1 MCWNQ
6 YISLNTFVF
15 STFVLLLIAYNN
27 KYTPYKIHE
36 LNNIFVYIFFMSF
49 IAMQLIEFFIWR
61 NLNDV
66 DMNRKL
72 SILGALLLVIQPM
85 ASLLLL
91 KDDFV
96 KKTML
101 AAYSIPAI
109 SFFVY
114 KVYTQEFNTTVT
126 KSGHLRWNW
135 INLDKNK
142 ILGLVW
148 FFFLYFSIFSNKQ
161 NYEAGLITLFL
172 LVLSY
177 YSYNKEGSYGS
188 LWCWSINSL
197 MIFYAIKLMIVL
209 PYKEH
214 GLC

>member
-27 KYTPYKIHE
+27 KYTPYKIQE
-36 LNNIFVYIFFMSF
+36 LNNIFIYIFFMSF

-61 NLNDV
+61 NINDV

-91 KDDFV
+91 KDDFT

-109 SFFVY
+109 AFFVY
-114 KVYTQEFNTTVT
+114 KLYTQEFNTTVT
-126 KSGHLRWNW
+126 KTGHLKWNW

-148 FFFLYFSIFSNKQ
+148 FFFLYFSIFTNTQ
-161 NYEAGLITLFL
+161 NYEAGFITIFL
-172 LVLSY
+172 LVFSY

-209 PYKEH
+209 PYQEH

>member
-27 KYTPYKIHE
+27 KYTPYKIQE
-36 LNNIFVYIFFMSF
+36 LNNVFIYIFFMSF

-61 NLNDV
+61 NINDV

-91 KDDFV
+91 KDDFT

-101 AAYSIPAI
+101 TAYSIPAI

-114 KVYTQEFNTTVT
+114 KMYTQEFTTTVT
-126 KSGHLRWNW
+126 KTGHLKWNW

-148 FFFLYFSIFSNKQ
+148 FFFLYFSIFANKQ
-161 NYEAGLITLFL
+161 NYEAGLITIFL
-172 LVLSY
+172 LVFSY

-209 PYKEH
+209 PYQEH

>member
-1 MCWNQ
+1 
-6 YISLNTFVF
+6 
-15 STFVLLLIAYNN
+15 
-27 KYTPYKIHE
+27 
-36 LNNIFVYIFFMSF
+36 
-49 IAMQLIEFFIWR
+49 
-61 NLNDV
+61 
-66 DMNRKL
+66 MNRKL

-161 NYEAGLITLFL
+161 NYEAGFITLFL

-197 MIFYAIKLMIVL
+197 MIFYAIKLMIL
-209 PYKEH
+209 IPYQEH